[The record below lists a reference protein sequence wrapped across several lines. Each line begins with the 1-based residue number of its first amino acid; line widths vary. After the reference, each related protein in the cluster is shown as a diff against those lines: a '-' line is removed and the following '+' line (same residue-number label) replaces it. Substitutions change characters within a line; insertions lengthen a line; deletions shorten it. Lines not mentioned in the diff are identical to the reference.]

1 MGFSLRKIIK
11 QTGRDFA
18 DYFNVP
24 KNIKR
29 SANEFRALSRLI
41 RGKSPLSSRGSISSS
56 LSASSSARHSVGN
69 TGFHRAYPSIGV
81 RGSYGK

>member
-29 SANEFRALSRLI
+29 SANEFRSLSRLI
-41 RGKSPLSSRGSISSS
+41 RGKSPRSFVSI
-56 LSASSSARHSVGN
+56 SSSARHSVGN